1 MGGLQKARR
10 VGSMTHL
17 NPLAMANSNERTTS
31 GVSSTSNGLKGRRK
45 DQLEK
50 FIESPNSVIS
60 GSLSQLRHTILVEG
74 LPDVCPYRIYI
85 WSILLR
91 SGPIESEWYSG
102 MVVKNAMPLVKVKI
116 TNDAFRTFQLDKEF
130 GRKVKES
137 SLIRVLNVFAWSI
150 DDESD
155 VIVSHYVQGMNIL
168 AGTVLYVS
176 RSEPEAFGIF
186 QTLLK
191 YHIPRYV
198 TPNLRGVMD
207 GVKLVD
213 VILQLIDK
221 RLFNHLQSTMLSAK
235 IYAFPLVLTLGA
247 SNPPLDQI
255 VKLWDFLFS
264 YGCHL
269 NIVFIVAQVI
279 LNRDQLLK
287 SKTPMTLLRQF
298 PEVNA
303 NKIIKLS
310 LSIIKNIDDRLY
322 DLLVRHTFDDDVSE
336 LIDNYKTI

>member
-1 MGGLQKARR
+1 
-10 VGSMTHL
+10 
-17 NPLAMANSNERTTS
+17 MANANERTTS
-31 GVSSTSNGLKGRRK
+31 GVSAASSGFKGRRK

-50 FIESPNSVIS
+50 FIESPNSVVS
-60 GSLSQLRHTILVEG
+60 GSLTQLRHTILIEG
-74 LPDVCPYRIYI
+74 LPDVCPYRIYV

-102 MVVKNAMPLVKVKI
+102 MVVRNAMPIVRTKI
-116 TNDAFRTFQLDKEF
+116 ANDAFRTFQLDKEF
-130 GRKVKES
+130 GKKVKEGA
-137 SLIRVLNVFAWSI
+137 LIRVLSVFAWSVE
-150 DDESD
+150 DDD
-155 VIVSHYVQGMNIL
+155 DAIVSHYVQGMNVL
-168 AGTVLYVS
+168 AGTILYVS
-176 RSEPEAFGIF
+176 RSEPEAFAVF

-213 VILQLIDK
+213 LILERIDK
-221 RLFNHLQSTMLSAK
+221 KLFNHLQSVMLSAK

-247 SNPPLDQI
+247 SNPPLEQV

-269 NIVFIVAQVI
+269 NVVFIVAQVI

-287 SKTPMTLLRQF
+287 SKSPMSLLRQL
-298 PEVNA
+298 PA
-303 NKIIKLS
+303 IDASKIVKLS
-310 LSIIKNIDDRLY
+310 LSIVKNIDDTLY
-322 DLLVRHTFDDDVSE
+322 DLLARHTFDDDVSE
-336 LIDNYKTI
+336 LIDAYKVI